1 MKYLIA
7 MAVFNCLMAC
17 AQAKPYI
24 PASPEEVIAV
34 WDKSASRQLQNFQI
48 QHWQT
53 QNHLQPQDVAT
64 LTQLA
69 NQYLQQAAQP
79 GFAYLYGVTEA
90 LLKPAINNNIQDTS
104 LLLAWA
110 QVLQHQHKFVPAQDV
125 LQKIFTREPNHITAN
140 LLAARL
146 QLIQGNPAAAQPYC
160 LTLLGH
166 ADLLTLSAC
175 SLEVR
180 SHLGE
185 KALTE
190 SYAQLQQLLASQGLP
205 DDERQLWILQMLAD
219 MAVRLQHYAEARNF
233 LEKITQPKTLSV
245 WVQWADIQIALD
257 NNQLVSEKIT
267 EIIKRNTQIDDAL
280 LIRLVIAEKKLAGE
294 SQWQTQLQERIALR
308 EMRDDQAHAADLAL
322 YYLAVSSDPQKALY
336 WAERNWLDAREP
348 GDQQLLMRAQQ
359 LAGTTGKMLEQN
371 SIPTEAQ

>member
-1 MKYLIA
+1 MT
-7 MAVFNCLMAC
+7 VCNCLVAC
-17 AQAKPYI
+17 AQAKPYV

-34 WDKSASRQLQNFQI
+34 WDKSASRRLQTL
-48 QHWQT
+48 QT
-53 QNHLQPQDVAT
+53 QNHLQPQDIAT

-90 LLKPAINNNIQDTS
+90 LLKPAINSNIQDTA

-110 QVLQHQHKFVPAQDV
+110 QVLQHQHKFVLAQNV
-125 LQKIFTREPNHITAN
+125 LQNIFTREPNHITAN

-146 QLIQGNPAAAQPYC
+146 QLIQGNPTAAQAYC
-160 LTLLGH
+160 LKLLGH

-180 SHLGE
+180 SYQDE

-190 SYAQLQQLLASQGLP
+190 SYTQLQQLLASQGLP
-205 DDERQLWILQMLAD
+205 DDERQLWVLQMLAD
-219 MAVRLQHYAEARNF
+219 MAVRLQQYTEARDF
-233 LEKITQPKTLSV
+233 LEKISQPKNLSG
-245 WVQWADIQIALD
+245 WVQWADINIALN
-257 NNQLVSEKIT
+257 NNQLVAEKIKNL
-267 EIIKRNTQIDDAL
+267 IGPNTQIDDAL
-280 LIRLVIAEKKLAGE
+280 LIRLVIAERKLTGE

-308 EMRDDQAHAADLAL
+308 ELRDDQAHAADLAL
-322 YYLAVSSDPQKALY
+322 YYLAVSSDPQKALH

-348 GDQQLLMRAQQ
+348 GDKQLLMRAQQ
-359 LAGTTGKMLEQN
+359 LAGITEKIPGKN
-371 SIPTEAQ
+371 TIPTEAQ

>member
-1 MKYLIA
+1 MKYL
-7 MAVFNCLMAC
+7 MATTVFYCLMTC

-24 PASPEEVIAV
+24 PTSPEEVIAV
-34 WDKSASRQLQNFQI
+34 WDKSASRQLQI
-48 QHWQT
+48 VKA
-53 QNHLQPQDVAT
+53 QNDLQPQDVAT

-104 LLLAWA
+104 LLLVWA
-110 QVLQHQHKFVPAQDV
+110 QVLQHQHKFVLAQDV

-140 LLAARL
+140 LLAARM
-146 QLIQGNPAAAQPYC
+146 QLIQGNPSAAQAYC
-160 LTLLGH
+160 LKLLGH

-190 SYAQLQQLLASQGLP
+190 SYAQLQQLLVSQGLP

-219 MAVRLQHYAEARNF
+219 MAVRLQQYTEARDF
-233 LEKITQPKTLSV
+233 LEKISQPKTLSV
-245 WVQWADIQIALD
+245 WVQWADINLALSND
-257 NNQLVSEKIT
+257 QLISEKIT
-267 EIIKRNTQIDDAL
+267 EVIEHNTQVDDAL
-280 LIRLVIAEKKLAGE
+280 LIRLVIAEKKLAGK

-308 EMRDDQAHAADLAL
+308 EMRDDQAHAADLAM
-322 YYLAVSSDPQKALY
+322 YYLVISSDQQKALY

-348 GDQQLLMRAQQ
+348 GDKQLLVRAQQ
-359 LAGTTGKMLEQN
+359 LAGTTEKIQEKN
-371 SIPTEAQ
+371 IISTEEK